1 VLIAGEKCLDPD
13 TGEDTGDTATA
24 EPWPSGI
31 DPQKVAVHTRSVDGR
46 WLAAGTSGGE
56 VQLLDRRRPEHV
68 VATLEAHQ
76 SVVGA
81 MAFSP
86 DGRWLA
92 TSAGD
97 ARHRQYRPREVI
109 LWRLEDLQ
117 PVRTLWGHTAGV
129 QAIAFSPDGSYMAT
143 GGASQRSASHPGD
156 VRLWHLPSLL
166 IGAPPM
172 TGSGLA

>member
-1 VLIAGEKCLDPD
+1 
-13 TGEDTGDTATA
+13 
-24 EPWPSGI
+24 
-31 DPQKVAVHTRSVDGR
+31 
-46 WLAAGTSGGE
+46 
-56 VQLLDRRRPEHV
+56 
-68 VATLEAHQ
+68 
-76 SVVGA
+76 

-97 ARHRQYRPREVI
+97 TRHRQYRPREVI

-166 IGAPPM
+166 IESSSMNAG
-172 TGSGLA
+172 GLA